1 MPKVEKG
8 NSFYVCLF
16 ILRNMLNIIL
26 CGAPG
31 SGKGTQS
38 DFIVN
43 KYHLNHLSTG
53 DVLRAEIKSGSQ
65 LGQEIDALISKGN
78 LVPDDKMYG
87 VIDHYISHLPTD
99 SEGMIFDGY
108 PRTLA
113 QAESLTQLLAN
124 RQMEA
129 IMIELVVDEQSL
141 INRLLER
148 GKVSGRADD
157 NLETIQKRLSVY
169 HAQTE
174 DVAKYYLRNG
184 NYFAVNGNM
193 SIEEVFMQIE
203 QIIQLKTKA

>member
-1 MPKVEKG
+1 
-8 NSFYVCLF
+8 
-16 ILRNMLNIIL
+16 MLNIIL

-87 VIDHYISHLPTD
+87 VIDHYISHLPAD

-108 PRTLA
+108 PRTVA
-113 QAESLTQLLAN
+113 QADSLTQLLETH
-124 RQMEA
+124 QMEA

-157 NLETIQKRLSVY
+157 NLETIQKRLAIY
-169 HAQTE
+169 HTQTKP
-174 DVAKYYLRNG
+174 VAEYYLHKG
-184 NYFAVNGNM
+184 NYFAVNGNLSM
-193 SIEEVFMQIE
+193 EDVFLQIE
-203 QIIQLKTKA
+203 RIIQLHTKA